1 MSKKTKIWL
10 IIGASLI
17 LIGAIIFVG
26 AMMALNWDF
35 TKLSTVKYETN
46 HYEISES
53 FKNINVLTDTA
64 NITFVPS
71 ENSKVVCY
79 EENKVKHL
87 VTVQDDTLV
96 IEASVDKKWYE
107 HIGINFGTP
116 KITVYIPAGEYGA
129 LTVKASTSNTE
140 IPKDFKFESVDIS
153 QSTGGVKCFASAS
166 GDIKI
171 KTSTGKIALEK
182 ITAASLEIKVSTG
195 EANIS
200 NTRCNDIIS
209 TGSTGDITLK
219 NVIANENIS
228 IKRSTGDV
236 KFEGCDAGEI
246 VITTDTGDVKG
257 SLLSDK
263 IFITESDTGSIKV
276 PESVSGGK
284 CKITTDTGNI
294 KIEIIK

>member
-17 LIGAIIFVG
+17 LIGAIIFGG

-35 TKLSTVKYETN
+35 TKLSTVKYGTN
-46 HYEISES
+46 NYEISES
-53 FKNINVLTDTA
+53 FKNIKVLTDTA

-79 EENKVKHL
+79 EETKVKHL

-96 IEASVDKKWYE
+96 IQASVDKKWYE
-107 HIGINFGTP
+107 YIGVNFGTP

-129 LTVKASTSNTE
+129 LTVKASTGNTE
-140 IPKDFKFESVDIS
+140 IPKEFKFESIDIS
-153 QSTGGVKCFASAS
+153 QSTGGVKCLASAR

-171 KTSTGKIALEK
+171 KTSTGKIAVEK

-209 TGSTGDITLK
+209 TGSTGDITFK
-219 NVIANENIS
+219 NVIADENVD
-228 IKRSTGDV
+228 IKRTTGDV

-246 VITTDTGDVKG
+246 VITTDAGDVKG

-276 PESVSGGK
+276 PESVNGGK